1 MAVKYYWSACL
12 GLIAFVFFAT
22 AGAAQTLLS
31 SNILSLNEMQSAVM
45 EHGSAVRSFQLEAV
59 VCAVVRERRVLVLQ
73 DQTATLLVKLSVVV
87 DSINAGDRVSLRGT
101 NCLIARDRYGIQ
113 ISNVVVDNDWRHPS
127 ERKAGSVYLE
137 GGLQPICVE
146 WFNGL
151 ADSVLRLEYD
161 GPGFARQKVPATAL
175 WRKAGTAGLALE
187 PGLDFAAYNGDWDV
201 LPDFASLKPVTNGVA
216 KNFSLAYTAQ
226 REHTGLVFNGFI
238 QITNPGI
245 YTFYLTSDDG
255 ARLEVGQPAFSC
267 SVEAGA
273 GGVVPGPKTFDQAL
287 AESTRFSWVEL
298 EGEVAFAGEEQ
309 GNLQMHIIEQG
320 NHLPVTVIE
329 GAPLLVTNLLHLRVR
344 VTGIGEFSQFAG
356 ARKFAGLVVPS
367 RAQMQ
372 FYAAAGESDRGISTN
387 DLLTTT
393 AQVRR
398 LKPEQ
403 ARLGIHVEVTGV
415 VIAASAISVV
425 LQDASGGVFV
435 AYSAPD
441 SFGQPVVG
449 QAWKIKGRTGSG
461 DFAPIINADHCEF
474 LGNAAMPEPFR
485 PTRDQL
491 MNGSLDAEFVE
502 LHGVV
507 TAISDTEMTLL
518 TPEGKVTVE
527 GDDERPLPQVSPAA
541 LAGGS
546 LVGSVVRVR
555 GCFTAN
561 YNRQTGQELGGTFNL
576 YPAVVEVE
584 EPIPQDPFS
593 LVTGK
598 ASDLLRFD
606 AGASSL
612 QRVKLTGQVIH
623 ASAGECFL
631 LDGQTGVRVLMAEA
645 EPLRVGDLIE
655 AVGFP
660 QLEGSGLVLQVAR
673 VRPAGKAPLPKAVKV
688 SPDDLINEKHNATLV
703 EIQALMISDV
713 RQLDRRVLELQA
725 GPHHFLAT
733 LQETGEIAAPVS
745 PGSRVQLTGVYS
757 SARED
762 LAGDSLDTFEL
773 LLNSDADILVLQQ
786 PPWWTVR
793 RAITVA
799 VLLAGGL
806 GATMIWILQLR
817 RKVEERTAQLQ
828 MEIEERQRVEQHRV
842 MEQERTRVAQDL
854 HDELGVGLT
863 QVGLLGSLAKNPAL
877 SPERKNLYLDQL
889 SDSARTLVTGLDEI
903 VWAINP
909 KYDSVASLASYFAL
923 FAQRLLNLAGIACRF
938 DTAESTADHPLDS
951 RLRHGIFL
959 AFKEALN
966 NVVRHSGATE
976 VLLTI
981 TIARDQLMII
991 ITDNGRGFA
1000 GSPGLPG
1007 SDGLAGM
1014 RQRMEKLGGQCVINS
1029 QLGQGTMVE
1038 LNLPLGKNGA

>member
-1 MAVKYYWSACL
+1 MAVKNYPIAWL
-12 GLIAFVFFAT
+12 GLLAFVFFAT

-31 SNILSLNEMQSAVM
+31 SNISSLAEMQSVLM
-45 EHGSAVRSFQLEAV
+45 DHGSAVRSFRLEAV

-73 DQTATLLVKLSVVV
+73 DQTATLLLKLPAVAVA
-87 DSINAGDRVSLRGT
+87 ITAGDRVVLRGT
-101 NCLIARDRYGIQ
+101 NCLIARDHYGIK
-113 ISNVVVDNDWRHPS
+113 ISNVVVDNDRRHPAL
-127 ERKAGSVYLE
+127 RKSGSVFLE
-137 GGLQPICVE
+137 AGLQSISLA

-151 ADSVLRLEYD
+151 ADSTLRLEYD
-161 GPGFARQKVPATAL
+161 GPGLPRQKVPAGVL
-175 WRKAGTAGLALE
+175 WRKAGAAGLALE

-201 LPDFASLKPVTNGVA
+201 LPDFSNLKPVTNGVA
-216 KNFSLAYTAQ
+216 KNFNLASAVQ
-226 REHTGLVFNGFI
+226 KEHTGLVFSGFI

-255 ARLEVGQPAFSC
+255 ARVEIGLPAFSC
-267 SVEAGA
+267 AVAA
-273 GGVVPGPKTFDQAL
+273 GGGGGVPRPKTLDQAL
-287 AESTRFSWVEL
+287 AEPNRFNWVEL
-298 EGEVAFAGEEQ
+298 DGEVAFAGEAQ
-309 GNLQMHIIEQG
+309 GNLQMDLIVREK
-320 NHLPVTVIE
+320 HLPITVID
-329 GAPLLVTNLLHLRVR
+329 GVSQLATNLLHTQVR
-344 VTGIGEFSQFAG
+344 VTGIGEFSSG
-356 ARKFAGLVVPS
+356 EGEEKFAGLVVPS
-367 RAQMQ
+367 SAQMKV
-372 FYAAAGESDRGISTN
+372 YPETGDRDLGISTN
-387 DLLTTT
+387 HLLTTV

-403 ARLGIHVEVTGV
+403 ASLGIRVEITGV
-415 VIAASAISVV
+415 IIAASAISVV
-425 LQDASGGVFV
+425 LQDPSGGIFATYV
-435 AYSAPD
+435 ASD
-441 SFGQPVVG
+441 SFGQPTVG
-449 QAWKIKGRTGSG
+449 QAWKIYGRTSSG
-461 DFAPIINADHCEF
+461 YFAPIILADKGEF

-485 PTRDQL
+485 PTWDQL
-491 MNGSLDAEFVE
+491 MNGSLDSELVE

-507 TAISDTEMTLL
+507 TARSETEMTLL
-518 TPEGKVTVE
+518 TPEGKVTVK
-527 GDDERPLPQVSPAA
+527 GDDERPLPQVSLAA
-541 LAGGS
+541 LGGAS
-546 LVGSVVRVR
+546 LVGNVVRMR

-561 YNRQTGQELGGTFNL
+561 YNLQTGQEIGGTFNL
-576 YPAVVEVE
+576 YPAVVEME
-584 EPIPQDPFS
+584 EPIPQNPFS
-593 LVTGK
+593 LITGK

-612 QRVKLTGQVIH
+612 QRVKLAGQVIH
-623 ASAGECFL
+623 TRAGECFL
-631 LDGQTGVRVLMAEA
+631 LDGQTGVRVLTAEA
-645 EPLRVGDLIE
+645 EPLQVGDLIE

-660 QLEGSGLVLQVAR
+660 LLEGSGLGLQVAR
-673 VRPAGKAPLPKAVKV
+673 VRPTGHAPLPQAVKV

-703 EIQALMISDV
+703 EIQALVISDV

-733 LQETGEIAAPVS
+733 LQAKEAGTRPIL

-762 LAGDSLDTFEL
+762 LASDSLDTFEL
-773 LLNSDADILVLQQ
+773 LLNSDADILMLQQ

-799 VLLAGGL
+799 ALLAGGL
-806 GATMIWILQLR
+806 GATMIWIVQLR

-828 MEIEERQRVEQHRV
+828 TEIEERQRVEQHRV

-877 SPERKNLYLDQL
+877 STERKNHYLDQL

-938 DTAESTADHPLDS
+938 DTAESTPDYPLDS

-966 NVVRHSGATE
+966 NVVRHSRATE

-981 TIARDQLMII
+981 TIARDQLMIT
-991 ITDNGRGFA
+991 ITDNGRGFTC
-1000 GSPGLPG
+1000 SPGAPG
-1007 SDGLAGM
+1007 SDGLTGM
-1014 RQRMEKLGGQCVINS
+1014 RQRMDKLGGQCVINS
-1029 QLGQGTMVE
+1029 RLGQGATVK
-1038 LNLPLGKNGA
+1038 LSLPLGKNGA

>member
-1 MAVKYYWSACL
+1 M
-12 GLIAFVFFAT
+12 GLVAILWIAT
-22 AGAAQTLLS
+22 TGISQTLS
-31 SNILSLNEMQSAVM
+31 SPNIRSLDEMQLAVM
-45 EHGSAVRSFQLEAV
+45 DHGSAIRSFQLEAM
-59 VCAVVRERRVLVLQ
+59 VCAVVRERREVVLQ
-73 DQTATLLVKLSVVV
+73 DQTATLLVKLPIV
-87 DSINAGDRVSLRGT
+87 DDAVNAGDWVALFGT

-113 ISNVVVDNDWRHPS
+113 ISNVVVDNDRRHS
-127 ERKAGSVYLE
+127 SLRRVGSVYLE
-137 GGLQPICVE
+137 AGFQPICVE
-146 WFNGL
+146 WFNGIEE
-151 ADSVLRLEYD
+151 SVLKLEYA
-161 GPGFARQKVPATAL
+161 GPGFARQKVPAAAL
-175 WRKAGTAGLALE
+175 WRKAGVAVPTFE
-187 PGLDFAAYNGDWDV
+187 PGLDFAAYNGDWEM
-201 LPDFASLKPVTNGVA
+201 LPNFANLNPVSNGMATNV
-216 KNFSLAYTAQ
+216 NLTYTVQ
-226 REHTGLVFNGFI
+226 REHTGLIFNGFI
-238 QITNPGI
+238 RITTPGI

-255 ARLEVGQPAFSC
+255 ARLEIGHPAFSC
-267 SVEAGA
+267 SVKARA
-273 GGVVPGPKTFDQAL
+273 SVVVPRPETFDQARV
-287 AESTRFSWVEL
+287 EQTRFKWVEL

-320 NHLPVTVIE
+320 NYLPVTVIE
-329 GAPLLVTNLLHLRVR
+329 GASLLVTNLLHLRVR
-344 VTGIGEFSQFAG
+344 VEGISEFSQFEG
-356 ARKFAGLVVPS
+356 QRKFAGLIVPS
-367 RAQMQ
+367 QAQMQ
-372 FYAAAGESDRGISTN
+372 IYPATRKSGLGISTN
-387 DLLTTT
+387 DLLVTA

-403 ARLGIHVEVTGV
+403 TRLGIRVEISGV
-415 VIAASAISVV
+415 VIAASPRSLV

-435 AYSAPD
+435 AYAAPD
-441 SFGQPVVG
+441 SFAQPVVG
-449 QAWKIKGRTGSG
+449 QVWKIKGRTALG
-461 DFAPIINADHCEF
+461 DFAPVIYADKVEF

-507 TAISDTEMTLL
+507 TALSDTEMTLL
-518 TPEGKVTVE
+518 TPEGKVTVR
-527 GDDERPLPQVSPAA
+527 GDDERPLPQVSTAV

-546 LVGSVVRVR
+546 LVGNVVRIR

-561 YNRQTGQELGGTFNL
+561 YNRQTGQESGGTFNL

-584 EPIPQDPFS
+584 EPVPQDPFS
-593 LVTGK
+593 QVTGK

-606 AGASSL
+606 ASASSL
-612 QRVKLTGQVIH
+612 ERVKLAGQVIH
-623 ASAGECFL
+623 TRAGECFL
-631 LDGQTGVRVLMAEA
+631 MDGQTGVRVLMAEA
-645 EPLRVGDLIE
+645 EPLRVGDVIE

-660 QLEGSGLVLQVAR
+660 QLEGSGLVLQAAR
-673 VRPAGKAPLPKAVKV
+673 VRPTGQAPLPKAVKV
-688 SPDDLINEKHNATLV
+688 SAADLLSEKRNATLV
-703 EIQALMISDV
+703 EIQAQVISDA
-713 RQLDRRVLELQA
+713 RQLNRRVLELQA
-725 GPHHFLAT
+725 GPYHFLANLT
-733 LQETGEIAAPVS
+733 ENGENSSSVS

-762 LAGDSLDTFEL
+762 MASDSLDPFEL
-773 LLNSDADILVLQQ
+773 LLNSDTDIFVLQQ

-799 VLLAGGL
+799 AVLAGGL
-806 GATMIWILQLR
+806 GATMIWIVQLR
-817 RKVEERTAQLQ
+817 RKVEERTVQLQ
-828 MEIEERQRVEQHRV
+828 MEIEERQSVEQRRM
-842 MEQERTRVAQDL
+842 MELERTRVAQDL

-863 QVGLLGSLAKNPAL
+863 QVGLLGSLAKNPGL
-877 SPERKNLYLDQL
+877 STERKNLYLDQL
-889 SDSARTLVTGLDEI
+889 SDSARMLVAGLDEI

-909 KYDSVASLASYFAL
+909 QYDSVSSLGSYFAL

-938 DTAESTADHPLDS
+938 DMVECMPAHPLDS

-976 VLLTI
+976 VRLSI
-981 TIARDQLMII
+981 TIARDQLMIT